1 MKTTGAA
8 FTNGLIGLAAFFV
21 TSMPFAAQAGLQV
34 SYSPDGGACQRM
46 LAGQFTEAGEVCV
59 KVEGDFMTV
68 TYKTSNGWELS
79 EAQLWAGLNLAL
91 MPVGKQGNPQI
102 GNFPYKSGD
111 ITGATNY
118 PFYVPLNE
126 LSAGELCDLTG
137 YLAAHAALRKPDGN
151 GGYQTETGWVEGQPI
166 NGGSWAMYSSV
177 SFTCPSDAIEP
188 PPPVAEGCET
198 AFAFGDRNGDLILD
212 RDKGDLELDDFL
224 KTKRWGWQLAV
235 RKGDS
240 FTVPIYAAA
249 GKNDISK
256 GTLVGELDVTYK
268 ESKKVAVAY
277 RMLSGFSLDETH
289 LYAGTRYLPKV
300 APGTYGHSGA
310 DSYIVTLKADAP
322 TVYVVAHA
330 VVRGAALEGVCGE

>member
-1 MKTTGAA
+1 MKTTGTV
-8 FTNGLIGLAAFFV
+8 FTNGLIGLAAFFA
-21 TSMPFAAQAGLQV
+21 TSIPFVAQAGLQV
-34 SYSPDGGACQRM
+34 SYTPDGAVCQRM
-46 LAGQFTEAGEVCV
+46 LAGQFIEAGEVCV
-59 KVEGDFMTV
+59 EVVGDFMTV

-79 EAQLWAGLNLAL
+79 EAQLWTGLNLAL

-102 GNFPYKSGD
+102 GNFTYKSGD
-111 ITGATNY
+111 ITGTTNY

-126 LSAGELCDLTG
+126 LSAGSLCDLTG
-137 YLAAHAALRKPDGN
+137 YLAAHAALRKPDGI

-177 SFTCPSDAIEP
+177 SFTCPPDPIPEP
-188 PPPVAEGCET
+188 LPVAEGCET

-268 ESKKVAVAY
+268 ESKEVAVAY

-289 LYAGTRYLPKV
+289 LYVGTRYLPKV
-300 APGTYGHSGA
+300 APGTYGHSGS

-330 VVRGAALEGVCGE
+330 VVRGAALEGTCGE